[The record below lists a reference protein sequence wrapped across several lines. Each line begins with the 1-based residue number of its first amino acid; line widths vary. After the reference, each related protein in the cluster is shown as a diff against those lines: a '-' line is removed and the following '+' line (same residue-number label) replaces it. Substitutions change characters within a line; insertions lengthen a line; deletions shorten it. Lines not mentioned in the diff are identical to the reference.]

1 MCKLDVKDA
10 YFSFSLQHSTKVLC
24 LGQGIFTSSLFMLR
38 LWSNFNNLYKIAK
51 NTNVST
57 KEDKYSDR
65 NIFGQYAHNRSNDE
79 RDTVIFLL
87 LHNLEFVLN
96 LKKSIVNP
104 VQEIEFLGIT
114 KKYLKMCLSL
124 QQKFLTT
131 RTDAYKKAYG
141 AACHPTPTGGNV
153 IYRNN
158 DFILIYWKRKQ

>member
-1 MCKLDVKDA
+1 MSVLRRINIRIEIYLDN
-10 YFSFSLQHSTKVLC
+10 
-24 LGQGIFTSSLFMLR
+24 ML
-38 LWSNFNNLYKIAK
+38 LIDQ
-51 NTNVST
+51 TM
-57 KEDKYSDR
+57 KEILLS
-65 NIFGQYAHNRSNDE
+65 

-131 RTDAYKKAYG
+131 RTDAYEKAYG